1 MIRKLILLGGVA
13 ALGGCLFVLSGTGWG
28 VLRPVFHKQW
38 INKYAGEYK
47 FDPLWVMALI
57 KNESSFVTRARSRRG
72 AVGLMQLLPTTA
84 RDMSEDLHLG
94 AVTPEMLQRPEVNI
108 RLGFHYLSKLRQE
121 FDDDQVALLA
131 AYNAGPGA
139 VRNWRGNRPRLTI
152 EEIPYPETQR
162 FVHRVQ
168 RTHHW
173 LRRLQRVQHVF
184 HQTG

>member
-1 MIRKLILLGGVA
+1 MIRKLILLSGVV
-13 ALGGCLFVLSGTGWG
+13 ALGGCIFVASGMGWG

-57 KNESSFVTRARSRRG
+57 KNESSFVSRARSRRG

-94 AVTPEMLQRPEVNI
+94 PVTPEMLQQPQVNL

-121 FDDDQVALLA
+121 FDEDQVALLA
-131 AYNAGPGA
+131 AYNAGPGV
-139 VRNWRGNRPRLTI
+139 VRIWRDGRSQLAI
-152 EEIPYPETQR
+152 EDIPYLETQQ
-162 FVHRVQ
+162 FVRRVQ
-168 RTHHW
+168 RTNRW
-173 LRRLQRVQHVF
+173 LHRLQRVKNALQR
-184 HQTG
+184 TD